1 MDGRKIRVMIVDDQ
15 PQALEE
21 VQKLVERMPGISIA
35 ATARNGQEAVKLA
48 ERCRPD
54 VILID
59 LRTPV
64 MAGITTTQHIT
75 ARGLQARIIALTSF
89 EDDQT
94 FHKSLRAGV
103 TGFILKT
110 SSPGEIAHAIQQ
122 VYLGES
128 MLSPKLISRV
138 LSRYEPGLPLSDIV
152 TALTEK
158 EIHLLTLVGQG
169 LNNTEIAENMHLSKS
184 TVKSYISRL
193 MPKLQVQSR
202 AQMVIIAF
210 QNGLVT
216 L

>member
-48 ERCRPD
+48 EQCRPD

-64 MAGITTTQHIT
+64 MAGIATTQHIT

-169 LNNTEIAENMHLSKS
+169 LNNTEIAENMHQLKA
-184 TVKSYISRL
+184 TYL
-193 MPKLQVQSR
+193 
-202 AQMVIIAF
+202 A
-210 QNGLVT
+210 
-216 L
+216 

>member
-48 ERCRPD
+48 EQCRPD

-75 ARGLQARIIALTSF
+75 AR
-89 EDDQT
+89 
-94 FHKSLRAGV
+94 V

>member
-48 ERCRPD
+48 EQCRPD

-64 MAGITTTQHIT
+64 TAGITTTQHIT

-122 VYLGES
+122 VYLRES

-184 TVKSYISRL
+184 TVKATYL
-193 MPKLQVQSR
+193 
-202 AQMVIIAF
+202 A
-210 QNGLVT
+210 
-216 L
+216 

>member
-48 ERCRPD
+48 EQCRPD

-103 TGFILKT
+103 
-110 SSPGEIAHAIQQ
+110 
-122 VYLGES
+122 
-128 MLSPKLISRV
+128 
-138 LSRYEPGLPLSDIV
+138 
-152 TALTEK
+152 
-158 EIHLLTLVGQG
+158 
-169 LNNTEIAENMHLSKS
+169 
-184 TVKSYISRL
+184 
-193 MPKLQVQSR
+193 
-202 AQMVIIAF
+202 
-210 QNGLVT
+210 
-216 L
+216 